1 MPRGD
6 PPRPGL
12 TGKLISRHIKP
23 MTQHPDAGHGAPTLD
38 QARRQ
43 IARYGLKADPQAMLV
58 AARLMAA
65 GARLGQAGEV
75 HFGRFGLSTGRYRLL
90 ADLEDHGGEKS
101 PSQLAESLGVSR
113 ATVTGLVDGLEREG
127 LVARR
132 PSIEDGR
139 RNVVILTARG
149 AQRLRDLAPEHYARM
164 QAMVGG
170 LSVEERTTFLDL
182 LARVVEGIDALTT
195 N

>member
-1 MPRGD
+1 
-6 PPRPGL
+6 
-12 TGKLISRHIKP
+12 
-23 MTQHPDAGHGAPTLD
+23 MTQYPEDGLGAPTLD

-43 IARYGLKADPQAMLV
+43 IARYGIAADPQAVLV

-101 PSQLAESLGVSR
+101 PSQLAAGLGVSR

-132 PSIEDGR
+132 PSTEDGR
-139 RNVVILTARG
+139 GNVVILTARG
-149 AQRLRDLAPEHYARM
+149 ADKLRDLAPEHYARM
-164 QAMVGG
+164 QALVGG
-170 LSVEERTTFLDL
+170 LTPEERGTFLDL
-182 LARVVEGIDALTT
+182 LGRVVAGIDALTAD
-195 N
+195 

>member
-1 MPRGD
+1 
-6 PPRPGL
+6 
-12 TGKLISRHIKP
+12 
-23 MTQHPDAGHGAPTLD
+23 MTQHPDAGRGAPTLD

-43 IARYGLKADPQAMLV
+43 IARYGLTADPQAVLV

-132 PSIEDGR
+132 PSTEDGR

-149 AQRLRDLAPEHYARM
+149 AQRLRDLAPEHYDRM
-164 QAMVGG
+164 QAMVSG
-170 LSVEERTTFLDL
+170 LSIDERTTFLDL
-182 LARVVEGIDALTT
+182 LARVVEGIDTLTAD
-195 N
+195 